1 MKPCI
6 RVSALSTDLPINLSQ
21 NWFSK
26 NESTQVTAA
35 ISEQCLSWLYDP
47 HSLTARLKA
56 RCDDFKVKVLFE
68 DYVDHSPSFNVPESI
83 ADKRYLLR
91 QVLLI
96 CAGQAHVF
104 ASTLI
109 PVTTLNEGNDF
120 LSSLGEQPLGEALFK
135 HKDISRGAIEIAQF
149 DKNTHVMALAQ
160 ELPLGLSQK
169 EFEQCQG
176 IFGRRSIF
184 KLIDQGLLVS
194 EVFLPNS
201 YAYETQ

>member
-6 RVSALSTDLPINLSQ
+6 TVNALSTELPINLSQ
-21 NWFSK
+21 TWFSK
-26 NESTQVTAA
+26 DNDAKVTTT
-35 ISEQCLSWLYDP
+35 INEQCLSWLYDP
-47 HSLTARLKA
+47 LSLTARLKK
-56 RCDDFKVKVLFE
+56 RCSDFSVRVLFE
-68 DYVDHSPSFNVPESI
+68 DYVEHSPSFNIPESI

-91 QVLLI
+91 QVLLM
-96 CAGQAHVF
+96 CDGQAHVF

-109 PVTTLNEGNDF
+109 PVTTLNEGNEF

-169 EFEQCQG
+169 QFEPCQS

>member
-6 RVSALSTDLPINLSQ
+6 TVNALSTELPINLNQ
-21 NWFSK
+21 TWFSK
-26 NESTQVTAA
+26 GNDAKVTTT
-35 ISEQCLSWLYDP
+35 INEQCLSWLYDP
-47 HSLTARLKA
+47 LSLTARLKN
-56 RCDDFKVKVLFE
+56 RCSDFSVRVLFE
-68 DYVDHSPSFNVPESI
+68 DYVDHNPSFNIPESI

-96 CAGQAHVF
+96 CAGQAQVF

-135 HKDISRGAIEIAQF
+135 HKDISRGNIEIAQF

-169 EFEQCQG
+169 QFKQCQG

>member
-26 NESTQVTAA
+26 NESTPVTAA
-35 ISEQCLSWLYDP
+35 ISEQCLSWLCDP

-68 DYVDHSPSFNVPESI
+68 DYVEHRPEFNVPKSI
-83 ADKRYLLR
+83 CDKRYLLR
-91 QVLLI
+91 QVLLM
-96 CAGQAHVF
+96 CSGQAQVF

-109 PVTTLNEGNDF
+109 PVTTLNTGNEF
-120 LSSLGEQPLGEALFK
+120 LLSLGDQPLGEALFK
-135 HKDISRGAIEIAQF
+135 HKDISREAIEIALF
-149 DKNTHVMALAQ
+149 DKSSHVMALAQ
-160 ELPLGLSQK
+160 ELPLGLNQSQ
-169 EFEQCQG
+169 FEQTKI